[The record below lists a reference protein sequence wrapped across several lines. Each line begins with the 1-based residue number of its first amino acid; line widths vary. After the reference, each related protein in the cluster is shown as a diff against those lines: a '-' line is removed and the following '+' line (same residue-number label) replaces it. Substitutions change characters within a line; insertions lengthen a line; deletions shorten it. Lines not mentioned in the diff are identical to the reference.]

1 MEMLTDLAV
10 YIATY
15 LTVDLLWHMP
25 DIGGLLEDAAASLV
39 GV

>member
-10 YIATY
+10 YITTY